1 MIYDVR
7 NYGAI
12 GNAKTLNTNA
22 IQKAIDDCALKNGG
36 TVLLEDGIYMTGSI
50 TLRSN
55 VNLHI
60 SRNAVLLGSPDCK
73 DYPEKQNLKHV
84 ISENLP

>member
-36 TVLLEDGIYMTGSI
+36 TVLLEAGI
-50 TLRSN
+50 
-55 VNLHI
+55 
-60 SRNAVLLGSPDCK
+60 
-73 DYPEKQNLKHV
+73 
-84 ISENLP
+84 